1 VGSGGGGR
9 SGLDV
14 GNVVKD
20 LGKSA
25 EGLACDPKGVH
36 AHLIGY
42 SLLNFYSKKK
52 KMGGF

>member
-1 VGSGGGGR
+1 VGPESGGR

-25 EGLACDPKGVH
+25 GGLACDPKGVH
-36 AHLIGY
+36 AYLLATH
-42 SLLNFYSKKK
+42 SLTFILNKKK
-52 KMGGF
+52 